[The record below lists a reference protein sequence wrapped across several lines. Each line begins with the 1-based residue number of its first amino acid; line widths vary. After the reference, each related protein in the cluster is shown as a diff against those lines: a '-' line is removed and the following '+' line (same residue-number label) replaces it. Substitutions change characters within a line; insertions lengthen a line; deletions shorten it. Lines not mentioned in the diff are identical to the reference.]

1 MNDAP
6 ETLGWIAICILIFL
20 VSSLIGAGIFW

>member
-1 MNDAP
+1 MHDAL

-20 VSSLIGAGIFW
+20 VSALLGAGVI